1 MLIIRRTGQR
11 WSKAQLE
18 FLPDGIRQSSCKH
31 VILELKYTESVNR
44 VAIFQ
49 TLGYL
54 GSYVKLKSLQV
65 ENVCCFLVSSKKP
78 QQNVLEK
85 IGFVPTD
92 IKGVYQPQDNRL
104 MPIQLISLNELSNA
118 PYNLWIKLFSS
129 KISQRFDVL
138 NHIMSQN
145 FNQFNKGLIIVFI
158 KIIKFWN
165 IIGETSMKRIQKKI
179 VYDTEDLTD
188 EDIAIF
194 FTLFRI
200 KPEMAMKQ
208 FKPEDIVKQFK
219 PEDVVKQFKPEDV
232 VKQFKPEDV
241 FKQFKPEDVVKQFK
255 PEDLLKGLD
264 PEIVEAYLKKTKK
277 Q

>member
-1 MLIIRRTGQR
+1 
-11 WSKAQLE
+11 
-18 FLPDGIRQSSCKH
+18 
-31 VILELKYTESVNR
+31 
-44 VAIFQ
+44 
-49 TLGYL
+49 
-54 GSYVKLKSLQV
+54 
-65 ENVCCFLVSSKKP
+65 
-78 QQNVLEK
+78 
-85 IGFVPTD
+85 
-92 IKGVYQPQDNRL
+92 

-194 FTLFRI
+194 FTLFKI
-200 KPEMAMKQ
+200 KPEMAMRQ
-208 FKPEDIVKQFK
+208 FKPEDVVTQYKPEDVFTHFK

-232 VKQFKPEDV
+232 VTQYKPEDV
-241 FKQFKPEDVVKQFK
+241 FTHFKPEDR
-255 PEDLLKGLD
+255 LKGLD
-264 PEIVEAYLKKTKK
+264 PEIIEAYLKKIKK